1 MGRLNKKYFDSI
13 AVASYRLHEGEE
25 QDGTHARIISQRST
39 KKFKLQIGEVSAV
52 CTLVAKPAGT
62 LSVNEFRI
70 EINGGNVSKIT
81 NRSYTVNGKKKLKY
95 HNNHYQ

>member
-25 QDGTHARIISQRST
+25 QDGTNARIISQRST
-39 KKFKLQIGEVSAV
+39 KKFKLQIGEVSSV

-62 LSVNEFRI
+62 LSENEFRI
-70 EINGGNVSKIT
+70 AVDGGNVSKIT
-81 NRSYTVNGKKKLKY
+81 NRAFTVDGDKKPIIAE
-95 HNNHYQ
+95 

>member
-25 QDGTHARIISQRST
+25 QDGTNARIISQRST

-62 LSVNEFRI
+62 LLADEFRI

-81 NRSYTVNGKKKLKY
+81 NRSYTVNGKKT
-95 HNNHYQ
+95 QITE